1 MSTAPENSRNNIPKR
16 RTQSVSFKGLSTF
29 TNNLEKF
36 FFSEISIRNTSTND
50 KKISLIIDLNCNLN
64 LIDLV
69 INSYKGAWGTFN
81 QCKYSLANELALL
94 EQYNDISF
102 DVEEFSINLKDTSI
116 IINKIYE
123 QSIPAHLDTVINN
136 LEKHYV
142 QLTKGNVEIPYEI
155 FVAVFEEDIL
165 TPDPSYGQTKKTHN
179 YTSYWA
185 LYFDS
190 EQDAVIY
197 DLKTNRYIYE
207 DLHMINE

>member
-1 MSTAPENSRNNIPKR
+1 MSTAPENSRNNFPKR
-16 RTQSVSFKGLSTF
+16 RAQSASFRGLSAF

-36 FFSEISIRNTSTND
+36 FFSEISIRNIATND
-50 KKISLIIDLNCNLN
+50 NKISLIIDLNCDLN
-64 LIDLV
+64 LLDLV

-94 EQYNDISF
+94 EQYNDIPF

-123 QSIPAHLDTVINN
+123 QSISAHLEAVISN

-142 QLTKGNVEIPYEI
+142 QLTKGNVEVPYEI
-155 FVAVFEEDIL
+155 FMAVFEDDIL
-165 TPDPSYGQTKKTHN
+165 TPDFASSQTKKTHN

-185 LYFDS
+185 LYFES

-197 DLKTNRYIYE
+197 DLKNNRFIYE